1 MNQMENVGQGAER
14 ANQKIKK
21 MLKNRNEKRLILEAY
36 DLQDLGFLRNQSW
49 ANLEELNIS
58 RNMISNLAG
67 LDEFENLRII
77 NASNN
82 YIEELSVNIY
92 KLEHLDVQY
101 NYLKAFPDIAGCKQ
115 LRILNLHSNRLVD
128 FKDVN
133 LSPLSR
139 IKILDLSMNLILF
152 DIYSDFREFI
162 EEINSL

>member
-1 MNQMENVGQGAER
+1 MENVGQGAER
-14 ANQKIKK
+14 ANNKIKRL
-21 MLKNRNEKRLILEAY
+21 LKNRNEKRLILEAY

-92 KLEHLDVQY
+92 KLENLDVQY
-101 NYLKAFPDIAGCKQ
+101 NYLKAFPDIAGCK
-115 LRILNLHSNRLVD
+115 
-128 FKDVN
+128 
-133 LSPLSR
+133 
-139 IKILDLSMNLILF
+139 
-152 DIYSDFREFI
+152 
-162 EEINSL
+162 